1 MAAVVVPR
9 LPVATARST
18 ALTAQLGPLPGADHD
33 DRPVAWFRG
42 PIGARDSDVV
52 ARTVRAGIEAG
63 IPVVGIIERL
73 GLDAR
78 AGLVALDGLGVVARE
93 LAAASGVV
101 PTVAVIDGPCLG
113 GPALAVGLV
122 DVVVMTGNAEVYV
135 NGAEASAR
143 MTGSNGFESGNLGDA
158 WSHAGRSGLAHAV
171 ADDVADALTTVG
183 DILSFLPANS
193 LEVAPTTPTRDP
205 ANRLCTRAAAAV
217 PNSERSS
224 YDVREVVTDVVDDH
238 WFVELRP
245 RHATSLVVGL
255 ARIAGHPVG
264 IVANQPNQLAGALD
278 IESSVKGANF
288 VRWCDAFNLPLVTFV
303 DTPGFRPG
311 RDQEWRGIVRH
322 GAKLAFAYAEAT
334 VPRVSV
340 VLRKAYGGAYI
351 VMDCKAMGND
361 CALAWPSAEIAV
373 MGAKGAVEIL
383 HRKTLHAAPDDE
395 RDSRRTQLEDEY
407 AAEHLSPRVAAE
419 RGFVD
424 AVIEPATTR
433 QVIAGALSALATK
446 RERPSRRRH
455 DNIPL

>member
-18 ALTAQLGPLPGADHD
+18 TLTAQVGPLPGAEHD

-42 PIGARDSDVV
+42 AITAPDADVV

-63 IPVVGIIERL
+63 VPVVGIIERL

-78 AGLVALDGLGVVARE
+78 AGLVALDSLGTVARE

-101 PTVAVIDGPCLG
+101 PTVAVVDGPCLG
-113 GPALAVGLV
+113 GPALAIGLV
-122 DVVVMTGNAEVYV
+122 DIVVMTESAEVYV

-143 MTGSNGFESGNLGDA
+143 MTGSNGFEPQRLGDA
-158 WSHAGRSGLAHAV
+158 WSHAARSGLAHVV
-171 ADDVADALTTVG
+171 ADDVDDALATVG
-183 DILSFLPANS
+183 DILSFLPPNS
-193 LEVAPTTPTRDP
+193 LEVPPTTPAHDP
-205 ANRLCTRAAAAV
+205 GDRPSTRAAAIV
-217 PNSERSS
+217 PTNERSS
-224 YDVREVVTDVVDDH
+224 YDVRDVVTDVVDDN

-245 RHATSLVVGL
+245 RHAASLVVGL

-264 IVANQPNQLAGALD
+264 IVANQPSQLAGALD

-334 VPRVSV
+334 VPRVSI

-373 MGAKGAVEIL
+373 MGAKGAVEIV
-383 HRKTLHAAPDDE
+383 HRRALQKAPDHQRE
-395 RDSRRTQLEDEY
+395 ARRLELEDEY
-407 AAEHLSPRVAAE
+407 AEEHLSPRVAAE

-424 AVIEPATTR
+424 AVIEPAATR
-433 QVIAGALSALATK
+433 QVIGEALTALASK

-455 DNIPL
+455 ENIPL